1 MRSKRRENWY
11 SVAGCLRVMIWKGN
25 KSPTYSIDRKD
36 QVEKPGLFAYQNKGK
51 ITTCP
56 EESLPASGN

>member
-1 MRSKRRENWY
+1 
-11 SVAGCLRVMIWKGN
+11 MIWKGN